1 MTHQIPQIIFTQGR
15 WLCETPSEKIDFD
28 SRAMKPPFTL
38 NEFALPKIVRHDYN
52 TLTFT
57 CERMDGEVVTATVDR
72 LFAIANHRDGD
83 TPNVALRRIMA
94 AYQNLTSPKQI
105 TA

>member
-1 MTHQIPQIIFTQGR
+1 MN
-15 WLCETPSEKIDFD
+15 
-28 SRAMKPPFTL
+28 PPFTHQ
-38 NEFALPKIVRHDYN
+38 EFALPKVVKHERRK
-52 TLTFT
+52 LTFT
-57 CERMDGEVVTATVDR
+57 CLRCDGETVTATVDR
-72 LFAIANHRDGD
+72 LFAISHHFDGD